1 MKKLIKKILILTV
14 CAAMVVTAMPL
25 TGTIFKDLLSHK
37 ALAYDDF
44 YEGDY
49 EEDDY
54 FEYGEYECRIE
65 EEGKISI
72 MKYKGS
78 AAEVVIPSEIN
89 GYTVAYIGE
98 YAFSPM
104 AETDSGDDVI
114 EYPDCNNLVSVT
126 VPSTVIEIG
135 FCAFFYCQNLENVN
149 LSEGLEYIGGVAFG
163 NCIKLSD
170 IDLPSTLVQFDTSA
184 FFGTAIEEL
193 IIKENPNGYFILD
206 DSCFYGSSIK
216 RVVVKG
222 EAYVASYAFENSS
235 VEEIVFEG
243 KVRNFSKNAL
253 DKTDTPV
260 KKIVFKAEFPAET
273 DEILTTTFGYYYHKN
288 SKDGSIRFD
297 TTPYNTDYTE
307 ILTLEGFGEYAIN
320 ENSEAVILK
329 YTGKSSQITV
339 PDEIDG
345 HTVVEISD
353 GAFFKYSTVDIRKI
367 VIPSSVKKIGAYAFY
382 YNRYLE
388 EAEFTGAVEFGYAAF
403 KDCWQ
408 LETIKTSD
416 SIKIVEPYAFYNC
429 GFKEISLKN
438 VEEISKKAFMKCVW
452 LRTVTLPDYLTDIGE
467 YAFSETDIAT
477 IKIPEGIKVIR
488 ERTFSDCRS
497 LYSIV
502 LPTTIEE
509 IEPYA
514 FVNCNNPTIENTKYI
529 TKLNSYSFYGSN
541 ISSFDFNPEI
551 KAIPDYCF
559 YGAEFNEL
567 VVPSTVEK
575 VGKYAYA
582 SACTP
587 TTSDINHIVISEGV
601 KSIGE
606 YSFEGN
612 GQFTLTL
619 PSTLEEIPSRAFY
632 GATISNLVIPEGVKY
647 IRKSAFAL
655 AKIDT
660 LTIPESLEIFEL
672 CSFYNASVNTVYFNA
687 INCSTSGSGSLW
699 LGIPDVIHLFIGDK
713 VERIPSCLFSESL
726 FKEIV
731 IPEGVKEIGH
741 SAFEG
746 NYKLTSVTL
755 PSTLQTIGS
764 YAFRDCTGL
773 KEFTITEGVTKFYE
787 KVFYGCK
794 ALETINLNSPN
805 CDFKNLTKGTDGIYQ
820 SPFYDNRTTLK
831 KIVIGDNVKTV
842 PAYLLSYMPNEVECV
857 MPDTVENIGDYAFYS
872 CPKLTEFNAPKNLK
886 NIGYYAFAK
895 SGLVTF
901 NGNENL
907 ESIGKG
913 CFEGCKNLVN
923 INLGGEP
930 KVIVASVSEDE
941 NTEAV
946 NPVSNLMLIG
956 ANAFAN
962 CTSLTEITIP
972 DSVKD
977 IGEKAFYGDTA
988 LVSVKMSDNVI
999 FIPDE
1004 CFNGCTALETF
1015 IWNAETKLIG
1025 RLAFSNCTKLA
1036 DFDFVNIE
1044 KLYDNSFLNSGVAD
1058 VQLGEASN
1066 EAESEL
1072 KEIETQSF
1080 MNCDSLT
1087 SVGVGGNVKAIKT
1100 QAFADCENLETVY
1113 IADSVTEIA
1122 ADAFDGCENMM
1133 IYCSVGSYAYTYAQ
1147 TQGISVSTLII
1158 DPIPNQTYT
1167 GFEIKPAISV
1177 SASGDK
1183 LAENVDFGV
1192 TYANNINVGNADVNV
1207 KGKGDFRMFASR
1219 AKFTI
1224 VTKNI
1229 SAVSVAPIA
1238 DQPYTGSA
1246 ITPEITVTDGIKILR
1261 EGTDYTVT
1269 YINNV
1274 NEGTA
1279 TAKITGIGNYSG
1291 TATADF
1297 LISKEAEEPIEPS
1310 FFEKVF
1316 SAIISFFARII
1327 AFFVSIFM

>member
-1 MKKLIKKILILTV
+1 MKKLLKKLLILTV
-14 CAAMVVTAMPL
+14 CAATVIAAMPL
-25 TGTIFKDLLSHK
+25 TGTIVKDLLSHK

-44 YEGDY
+44 YEEDY
-49 EEDDY
+49 YENDY

-72 MKYKGS
+72 MKYKGG
-78 AAEVVIPSEIN
+78 AAEIVIPSEIN
-89 GYTVAYIGE
+89 GYTVGYIGE

-104 AETDSGDDVI
+104 AETESGDEVI
-114 EYPDCNNLVSVT
+114 KYPDCNNLVSVT

-135 FCAFFYCQNLENVN
+135 YRAFFYCQNLENVI
-149 LSEGLEYIGGVAFG
+149 LSEGLEYIGTTAFAE
-163 NCIKLSD
+163 CIKLRTVE
-170 IDLPSTLVQFDTSA
+170 LPSTLVQFDTSA
-184 FFGTAIEEL
+184 FFGTAIEDL
-193 IIKENPNGYFILD
+193 VIKENPNGYYFVL
-206 DSCFYGSSIK
+206 SNGCFYGSSIK
-216 RVVVKG
+216 KVVVKG
-222 EAYVASYAFENSS
+222 EAYVSSSVFENSS

-243 KVRNFSKNAL
+243 KVRSFSKNAVS
-253 DKTDTPV
+253 KENNPV
-260 KKIVFKAEFPAET
+260 KRIIFKADFPSGTIEN
-273 DEILTTTFGYYYHKN
+273 LTTTSGYYYHKN
-288 SKDGSIRFD
+288 SKDGSVRFD
-297 TTPYNTDYTE
+297 TISYNSDYAE
-307 ILTLEGFGEYAIN
+307 IFTLEGFGEYAIN

-353 GAFFKYSTVDIRKI
+353 YAFYNYSTVDIRKI
-367 VIPSSVKKIGAYAFY
+367 VGPSTVKKIGAFAFAG
-382 YNRYLE
+382 NGLLNE
-388 EAEFTGAVEFGYAAF
+388 VEFSGAEEIGYATF
-403 KDCWQ
+403 KDCSW
-408 LETIKTSD
+408 LDTVKLMFD
-416 SIKIVEPYAFYNC
+416 SIKVIEPYTFYNC
-429 GFKEISLKN
+429 DIEEISLPS
-438 VEEISKKAFMKCVW
+438 VEIIGEKAFMGCYMV
-452 LRTVTLPDYLTDIGE
+452 RTITLSDYMTDIGE
-467 YAFSETDIAT
+467 YAFSECRFLKIT
-477 IKIPEGIKVIR
+477 IPEGIKIIR
-488 ERTFSDCRS
+488 ERTFSDCRNLS
-497 LYSIV
+497 TIV

-509 IEPYA
+509 IEAYA
-514 FVNCNNPTIENTKYI
+514 FVNCDKPTIENTKYI
-529 TKLNSYSFYGSN
+529 TKLNSYSFYASK
-541 ISSFDFNPEI
+541 ISSFEYNPEI
-551 KAIPDYCF
+551 KEIPAYCF
-559 YGAEFNEL
+559 YSAEFNEL
-567 VVPSTVEK
+567 VVPSTIEK

-582 SACTP
+582 TACTP

-601 KSIGE
+601 KEIGE
-606 YSFEGN
+606 HSFEDN
-612 GQFTLTL
+612 GQYTLTL
-619 PSTLEEIPSRAFY
+619 PSTLEEIPIRAFK

-647 IRKSAFAL
+647 IREDAFAI

-660 LTIPESLEIFEL
+660 LTIPESLKTGYGAFD
-672 CSFYNASVNTVYFNA
+672 SATVNTLYLNA
-687 INCSTSGSGSLW
+687 INCSSLETRYMKN
-699 LGIPDVIHLFIGDK
+699 LYIGDK
-713 VERIPSCLFSESL
+713 VEVIPGGLCTDSSFT
-726 FKEIV
+726 EIV
-731 IPEGVKEIGH
+731 IPEGVKEIK
-741 SAFEG
+741 STAFDG
-746 NYKLTSVTL
+746 NYRLTSVTL

-794 ALETINLNSPN
+794 ALETIYFNSTN
-805 CDFKNLTKGTDGIYQ
+805 CNFKNLTKGTDGIYQ
-820 SPFYDNRTTLK
+820 SPFYDNRNTLK

-857 MPDTVENIGDYAFYS
+857 MSDSVENIGDYAFYS

-901 NGNENL
+901 NGNGNL

-962 CTSLTEITIP
+962 CTSLTEIIIP

-977 IGEKAFYGDTA
+977 IGEKAFYGDKA

-1015 IWNAETKLIG
+1015 MWNAESKLIG
-1025 RLAFSNCTKLA
+1025 RLAFSKCAKLA

-1058 VQLGEASN
+1058 VQLGEAKDD
-1066 EAESEL
+1066 EVAKLTVVES
-1072 KEIETQSF
+1072 QSF
-1080 MNCDSLT
+1080 MDCDSLT
-1087 SVGVGGNVKAIKT
+1087 SVGVGGNVTTIKT
-1100 QAFADCENLETVY
+1100 QAFANCENLETVY

-1133 IYCSVGSYAYTYAQ
+1133 IYCSVDSYAYTYAQ
-1147 TQGISVSTLII
+1147 TQGLSVSTLVIA
-1158 DPIPNQTYT
+1158 PIPNQTYT
-1167 GFEIKPAISV
+1167 GFEIKPEISV
-1177 SASGDK
+1177 SASGSK
-1183 LAENVDFGV
+1183 LSENVDFGV
-1192 TYANNINVGNADVNV
+1192 TYANNINVGNADVTV
-1207 KGKGDFRMFASR
+1207 KGKGDFRMFASK

-1229 SAVSVAPIA
+1229 SAVTVAPIA
-1238 DQPYTGSA
+1238 DYPYTGSA
-1246 ITPEITVTDGIKILR
+1246 VTPEITVTDGIKVLR

-1269 YINNV
+1269 YANNI
-1274 NEGTA
+1274 NEGSA
-1279 TAKITGIGNYSG
+1279 TVTITGKGNYSG
-1291 TATADF
+1291 TTTTNF
-1297 LISKEAEEPIEPS
+1297 QISKEAEEPVEPS

-1316 SAIISFFARII
+1316 SAVISFFARII
-1327 AFFVSIFM
+1327 AFLVSIFM